1 MFDKFLISV
10 MTVFIATTPSY
21 GHPSGLPPAP
31 PEGEGRKKEG
41 TTQDASVKLYL
52 GIILSPLSHQSGLQ
66 GQQANSPGQRPGYCA

>member
-1 MFDKFLISV
+1 

-52 GIILSPLSHQSGLQ
+52 GGHTVERHVPETRLVH
-66 GQQANSPGQRPGYCA
+66 RVGYATPRVVERRVGNVQ